1 MLELC
6 LATDYT
12 DTSQAKSIDLS
23 VDLCPSVAKEKTCK
37 RFITYRFNQFTW
49 FLPPGYIPGID
60 HDVSRL

>member
-23 VDLCPSVAKEKTCK
+23 VDLCPSVAKQIIQTISEQ
-37 RFITYRFNQFTW
+37 FIE
-49 FLPPGYIPGID
+49 L
-60 HDVSRL
+60 SRIS